1 MYIYGHILYINIYIY
16 IYSYMKLLY
25 SIMKN
30 LLPDIQNVIVRFDPN
45 THSAL
50 NISPISS

>member
-1 MYIYGHILYINIYIY
+1 MKLLYVY

-30 LLPDIQNVIVRFDPN
+30 FLSDIQNDI
-45 THSAL
+45 
-50 NISPISS
+50 